1 MNQMRYNTKALFL
14 SAAGILLGLLSTSC
28 QKDPGCDPKGEEELA
43 DEWYAGGRLGTT
55 FNSTASAYEDPT
67 PAIEEAGL
75 EFQFKM
81 GEFFFERPFNSS
93 QRPFNGRGPLY
104 SRPSCETCHI
114 GYGHG
119 WRITKFDPKG
129 DR

>member
-1 MNQMRYNTKALFL
+1 MNQMRYNAKALFL

-81 GEFFFERPFNSS
+81 GEFFFLSALSIQANALSMVGGLSTHALLAKPAM
-93 QRPFNGRGPLY
+93 
-104 SRPSCETCHI
+104 
-114 GYGHG
+114 
-119 WRITKFDPKG
+119 
-129 DR
+129 